1 MPHLKKTMS
10 RPFKEQIEDVVYF
23 SCNLLIMP
31 QLQIIYAC
39 EIIFSLTQDN
49 KKYKIMTSFT
59 GAYIIIHLT
68 ANYLLNCVLT
78 FDNSY

>member
-49 KKYKIMTSFT
+49 KKIQNNDFIYRGIYHYTS
-59 GAYIIIHLT
+59 YSK
-68 ANYLLNCVLT
+68 LLIELCFNIW
-78 FDNSY
+78 